1 MDALIDMSAFLF
13 LGMLSVYVGNLAL
26 VYNRRSAWAR
36 RGHELSQDYLRA
48 EIDLIAD
55 RRRIEREKTDLSWN
69 GLRKFQISNKVMEAA
84 GTCSFYLAPHD
95 GKPLPPFEPGQFL
108 TFNLNIPGQ
117 AKPVVRCYSLSD
129 SPNHP
134 ETYRVTIKR
143 APPPRDRPELPPGLS
158 SNFFL
163 DRLNIGDIVDVKA
176 PSGHF
181 FLDMSSHKPI
191 VLIGGGVGLT
201 PVLSMLNAVVES
213 GSKRETHFFYGVV
226 CGADHAFKEHLQNI
240 ARENENIHL
249 HVCYSRPA
257 DDDVGGEDY
266 QHGEFVS
273 VDLFKRLLASNN
285 YEFYICG
292 PPPMMTSL
300 VEGLKAWNVSEECIH
315 FEAFGPASVKKKM
328 DDGTKE
334 SASGGPALNVN
345 FARSDKSVS
354 WSAEAGSIL
363 ELAEANGVA
372 SIGASCRTGNCGSC
386 ITAIKEGEIEYLN
399 PPGSPAEDGSCY
411 ACISVPKSDLVIDA

>member
-143 APPPRDRPELPPGLS
+143 APPPRDRPELPPGL
-158 SNFFL
+158 
-163 DRLNIGDIVDVKA
+163 
-176 PSGHF
+176 
-181 FLDMSSHKPI
+181 
-191 VLIGGGVGLT
+191 
-201 PVLSMLNAVVES
+201 
-213 GSKRETHFFYGVV
+213 
-226 CGADHAFKEHLQNI
+226 
-240 ARENENIHL
+240 
-249 HVCYSRPA
+249 
-257 DDDVGGEDY
+257 
-266 QHGEFVS
+266 
-273 VDLFKRLLASNN
+273 
-285 YEFYICG
+285 
-292 PPPMMTSL
+292 
-300 VEGLKAWNVSEECIH
+300 
-315 FEAFGPASVKKKM
+315 
-328 DDGTKE
+328 
-334 SASGGPALNVN
+334 
-345 FARSDKSVS
+345 
-354 WSAEAGSIL
+354 
-363 ELAEANGVA
+363 
-372 SIGASCRTGNCGSC
+372 
-386 ITAIKEGEIEYLN
+386 
-399 PPGSPAEDGSCY
+399 
-411 ACISVPKSDLVIDA
+411 

>member
-1 MDALIDMSAFLF
+1 MDALIDISAFLF

-36 RGHELSQDYLRA
+36 RSHKLSQDYLRA

-55 RRRIEREKTDLSWN
+55 RRRIEREKSDLSWN
-69 GLRKFQISNKVMEAA
+69 GLRKFEISNKVTEAS

-117 AKPVVRCYSLSD
+117 TKSIVRCYSLSD

-134 ETYRVTIKR
+134 ESYRVTIKR
-143 APPPRDRPELPPGLS
+143 VLPPRDRPELPPGLS

-163 DRLNIGDIVDVKA
+163 DQLNIGDIVDVKA

-191 VLIGGGVGLT
+191 VLIGVT

-386 ITAIKEGEIEYLN
+386 ITAIKEGEIEYLS